1 LAVAGSGEPT
11 RFRGQALPAR
21 IVSGIALAGVTVLLA
36 WVGGWGFRTLVIVA
50 LLTALWE
57 FLRMADAG
65 GHAVLRGPG
74 LVAGAGV
81 LLAVLGP
88 VPVPGALLAGLALGL
103 MAWSLRG
110 EQMRAVGLALT
121 VFGLVYTIGLGI
133 HLAWLRNLPHGREA
147 LLILLAG
154 TWAADTGA
162 FFVGVR
168 FGKTPLAPVISPGKS
183 VEGLAGGVVFC
194 VLAVAL
200 AARMLLPGSG
210 WWPGVVL
217 GLILGAVAPLGDL
230 LESMM
235 KRSFGIK
242 DASRFIPGHGGVLDR
257 IDSLLV
263 TGPVAYYL
271 IRIWWS

>member
-1 LAVAGSGEPT
+1 VSVSDEPA

-21 IVSGIALAGVTVLLA
+21 VASGLLLAGLTLAAA
-36 WVGGWGFRTLVIVA
+36 WVGGWVFRGLVAAA

-57 FLRMADAG
+57 FLRMARAG

-88 VPVPGALLAGLALGL
+88 APVPGAVAAGLGLGL
-103 MAWSLRG
+103 MALSLREPG
-110 EQMRAVGLALT
+110 DRTVGLALT
-121 VFGLVYTIGLGI
+121 VFGVLYAIGLGM
-133 HLAWLRNLPHGREA
+133 HLAWLRDLPRGREA
-147 LLILLAG
+147 VLVLLAG

-183 VEGLAGGVVFC
+183 VEGLAGGLSGC
-194 VLAVAL
+194 VLAVAV
-200 AARMLLPGSG
+200 AAHFLLPGAG
-210 WWPGVVL
+210 WPAGVLL
-217 GLILGAVAPLGDL
+217 GLVLGAVAPLGDL

-242 DASRFIPGHGGVLDR
+242 DASRVIPGHGGVLDR

-271 IRIWWS
+271 IRFWWS

>member
-1 LAVAGSGEPT
+1 MSVSDGTP
-11 RFRGQALPAR
+11 RFRSQALPAR
-21 IVSGIALAGVTVLLA
+21 VASGLFLAALAVGAV
-36 WVGGWGFRTLVIVA
+36 WMGGWVFRVLIVLA

-57 FLRMADAG
+57 FLRMAGCG

-81 LLAVLGP
+81 LAAVLGP
-88 VPVPGALLAGLALGL
+88 APVPGAAVAGLGLVL
-103 MAWSLRG
+103 MALSLRG
-110 EQMRAVGLALT
+110 EGNRAVGLALT
-121 VFGLVYTIGLGI
+121 VFGVAYVVGLGM
-133 HLAWLRNLPHGREA
+133 HLGWLRDLPRGREA

-168 FGKTPLAPVISPGKS
+168 FGKTPLAPTISPGKS
-183 VEGLAGGVVFC
+183 VEGLAGGLLGC
-194 VLAVAL
+194 VGAVAV
-200 AARMLLPGSG
+200 ATHYLLPGSG
-210 WWPGVVL
+210 WVAGALLGV
-217 GLILGAVAPLGDL
+217 ILGAVAPLGDL

-263 TGPVAYYL
+263 TAPVAYYL
-271 IRIWWS
+271 IRFWWT